1 MHLQFGRSCEKGLEH
16 RFSNPRRTPPLAPQ
30 EMLLRGI
37 LSPPALAGKGVGGL
51 GFY

>member
-37 LSPPALAGKGVGGL
+37 LSPPSKNKSFSFSLPL
-51 GFY
+51 